1 MRRPSEAN
9 WVTQNRLSMGSV
21 APISAVGTTMTAKQR
36 QKSTRLKTVKDV
48 SASPYS
54 RLYAYWV
61 SAKRVGIT
69 RP

>member
-9 WVTQNRLSMGSV
+9 WVTQNRLNMGKV

-36 QKSTRLKTVKDV
+36 QKSTRLKKVKDV

-54 RLYAYWV
+54 LL
-61 SAKRVGIT
+61 
-69 RP
+69 